1 MEIILEK
8 EKTLM
13 GNFNKKF
20 IVSEAENI
28 LNQCNKE
35 LVQSEEKIIVAE
47 LKKENKKLKRT
58 NTILFSFYKS
68 PVSSAFCTAVRLG

>member
-1 MEIILEK
+1 
-8 EKTLM
+8 M

-35 LVQSEEKIIVAE
+35 LIESEERIIVSE
-47 LKKENKKLKRT
+47 LKSKNKKLKRT
-58 NTILFSFYKS
+58 NIILKLVLLFYQ
-68 PVSSAFCTAVRLG
+68 